1 MTDPD
6 QHDDPLVRTSLNGID
21 FAEEA
26 IAEGKITEGRDE
38 LDARE
43 NGIGIDARNQ
53 RIAVSLDEI
62 NRMRRGQFWLD
73 RRSLA
78 TQFTQELTA
87 SIRRELGI
95 KP

>member
-6 QHDDPLVRTSLNGID
+6 QHDDPLVRTSLNAID

-26 IAEGKITEGRDE
+26 IAEGKITEGRDK

-43 NGIGIDARNQ
+43 NGIGIDASNQ

-62 NRMRRGQFWLD
+62 DRMRRGQFWLD
-73 RRSLA
+73 HRSLA